1 MEKSVTTTTT
11 YVDGDNSI
19 EVEVTNDKPTAVCLW
34 NREDGQPHLQFQF
47 TSSDGDVSSLIASLG
62 EMLIRA
68 EQDLRQ
74 AS

>member
-11 YVDGDNSI
+11 YVDGDYSI

-34 NREDGQPHLQFQF
+34 SREDGQSHLQFQV
-47 TSSDGDVSSLIASLG
+47 TNSDGDVSSLIASLG